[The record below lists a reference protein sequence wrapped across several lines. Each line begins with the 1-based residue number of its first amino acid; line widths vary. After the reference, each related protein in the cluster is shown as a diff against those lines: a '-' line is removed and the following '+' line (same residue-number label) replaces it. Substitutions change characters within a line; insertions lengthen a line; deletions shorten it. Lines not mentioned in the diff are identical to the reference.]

1 MIIYVNSTYD
11 QKAEEDMK
19 FLVKKTTKKKTLLKE
34 VIKYMLLLIF
44 KFQPPLPFE
53 INYPLNTSPPISLEH
68 CRCPP

>member
-44 KFQPPLPFE
+44 KFQPPPS
-53 INYPLNTSPPISLEH
+53 PLK
-68 CRCPP
+68 

>member
-19 FLVKKTTKKKTLLKE
+19 FLVKKTKKKKTLLKE

-53 INYPLNTSPPISLEH
+53 INYPLYTSPPISLQH